1 MPKRWPWAER
11 FDSSLANLRAV
22 VLVT

>member
-1 MPKRWPWAER
+1 MPLRWPWAER
-11 FDSSLANLRAV
+11 FDSALANLRAV